1 VNDERLADMLKS
13 LLLGSLVLLVVACGN
28 ANQTTGPG
36 SSAAPG
42 PVDAGGDWIMTAG
55 TADGLPI
62 PMVDGSRI
70 TLTIEGNTVSGQS
83 ACNQYFGELTVV
95 DGIVRVGGLG
105 GTEMACAEPV
115 MASEAAYL
123 KALGAV
129 SGARMDDTVLV
140 LLGPGVELRYDPLEP
155 PPTAELIDTTWILD
169 SLVQGDAVA
178 STIGEPATLR
188 LNADGSLE
196 GSTGCRELTGSYV
209 VRADEIVFTEF
220 AAEGECAGG
229 PADQDSHVVD
239 VLGDGFTVTIDGQ
252 QLTLTGNGGRGLIY
266 GAAPPDVEPIE

>member
-1 VNDERLADMLKS
+1 MNDERLADMVKS
-13 LLLGSLVLLVVACGN
+13 LLLAFLVLLVVACGD
-28 ANQTTGPG
+28 AGQPTGPG
-36 SSAAPG
+36 ATAAAG
-42 PVDAGGDWIMTAG
+42 PVDAGGDWILTAG

-62 PMVDGSRI
+62 PIVDGSRI
-70 TLTIEGNTVSGQS
+70 TLTIEGNSVGGQS
-83 ACNQYFGELTVV
+83 ACNQYFGELTAV

-105 GTEMACAEPV
+105 GTEMACADPV

-129 SGARMDDTVLV
+129 SGARMDGASLV
-140 LLGPGVELRYDPLEP
+140 LLGPSVELRYDPLEP

-196 GSTGCRELTGSYV
+196 GSTGCRELTGRYV
-209 VRADEIVFTEF
+209 VKADEIVFIEYS
-220 AAEGECAGG
+220 ADGECAGG
-229 PADQDSHVVD
+229 PADQDTHVVD
-239 VLGDGFTVTIDGQ
+239 VLGAGFRAAVDGQ

>member
-1 VNDERLADMLKS
+1 MNDERLADMLRS
-13 LLLGSLVLLVVACGN
+13 FLLGSLVLLVVACGD
-28 ANQTTGPG
+28 AGQTTGLG
-36 SSAAPG
+36 ATAAAG
-42 PVDAGGDWIMTAG
+42 PVDASGDWILTAG
-55 TADGLPI
+55 TAIGQPI
-62 PMVDGSRI
+62 PIVEGSRI
-70 TLTIEGNTVSGQS
+70 TLTIEGTSVGGQS

-115 MASEAAYL
+115 MASESAYL
-123 KALGAV
+123 TALGAV
-129 SGARMDDTVLV
+129 SGARMDGATLV
-140 LLGPGVELRYDPLEP
+140 LLGPGVELRYEPLAP

-178 STIGEPATLR
+178 STIGEPAMLR

-196 GSTGCRELTGSYV
+196 GSTGCRELTGRYV

-220 AAEGECAGG
+220 GAEGECAGG
-229 PADQDSHVVD
+229 PADQDTHVVD
-239 VLGDGFTVTIDGQ
+239 VLGDGFTATVDGQ
-252 QLTLTGNGGRGLIY
+252 QLTLTGKGGRGLIY